1 MPGQDITIAGPDGD
15 FTGYLSLPPS
25 GKGPGIVVLQEIFG
39 VNHVMRDLCDHYAA
53 QGYVALCPD
62 LFWRIEPNIQ
72 ITDKTEAEWARAFE
86 LFQAFNVDKGL
97 TDIAATIDALRS
109 HQACSGKVGAV
120 GYCLGGLLA
129 YLTACRTSA
138 DASVGYYGVGIQDR
152 TQEAEGLDRPLLL
165 HIAGKDEFV
174 AEDAQKIIHD
184 RLSGHAQITLFDYPQ
199 DDHAFAREGGAHYNP
214 DSAKLADERT
224 LALFRSA
231 LS

>member
-1 MPGQDITIAGPDGD
+1 MPGQDITIAGPDGS
-15 FTGYLSLPPS
+15 FSGYLSLPAS
-25 GKGPGIVVLQEIFG
+25 GEGPGVVVLQEIFG

-62 LFWRIEPNIQ
+62 LFWRIEPGIQ
-72 ITDKTEAEWARAFE
+72 ITDKTDAEWARAFE
-86 LFQAFNVDKGL
+86 LFQAFDVDKGL

-109 HQACSGKVGAV
+109 HEACTGKVGSV

-152 TQEAEGLDRPLLL
+152 TEEAKGLDRPLLL

-174 AEDAQKIIHD
+174 PEDAQKIIHD
-184 RLSGHAQITLFDYPQ
+184 RLEKEDNITLCDYPE
-199 DDHAFAREGGAHYNP
+199 DDHAFARQGGAHYNEA
-214 DSAKLADERT
+214 SARIADERT

-231 LS
+231 LT